1 MNPAV
6 NPWLAMGLGLDNNPT
21 VNSENAN
28 TELISSACWSLIK
41 NLAGTYVTL
50 TLTLTLHI
58 WQTYVTLKTNM

>member
-1 MNPAV
+1 MNP
-6 NPWLAMGLGLDNNPT
+6 NKTPT
-21 VNSENAN
+21 EIQNLWIVNSENAN
-28 TELISSACWSLIK
+28 TELISSACWSLIN